1 MVGYF
6 IAKLVAKIVQKVAEK
21 AGLDKALHESDANQY
36 VDRVLPG
43 ASPSA
48 GIGKV
53 VFWIIFVFV
62 LTAAI
67 GALKIPA
74 VTAFMNQVL
83 AYLPNVIAA
92 IVIFVVAAA
101 IAGAVAGGVAKLMG
115 DTPTGKLVATAV
127 PSLVMLIAVFMILN
141 QLKIAP
147 EIVTITYTAL
157 LFTVA
162 LASALAFGLGGR
174 QVAADMLGTA
184 YDKGR
189 EQRGQV
195 KADLQKGKE
204 RGQEQAERGKEKAQ
218 AEVGNSGG
226 RENATGARRA
236 RRVGGNHR
244 QHTRARSKTM
254 THTESAV
261 AEWRGR
267 NAVDSDGEKIGSIDE
282 IYMDAETGKPEWLAV
297 KTGLFGSKVSFVPIA
312 EASDAGGDVRLPYD
326 KQQVKD
332 APNAEAD
339 GELSQEEEASLYSH
353 YGLDYSEARSDS
365 GLPEGQA
372 TAASRPTAT
381 RSVATPAARPP
392 TTR

>member
-1 MVGYF
+1 MSVAAIEVSDSVQTALDSFFGFLPNLLAFLVILVVGYI
-6 IAKLVAKIVQKVAEK
+6 IAKVVAKVVQKVAEK
-21 AGLDKALHESDANQY
+21 AGLDKALNESDAKQY

-53 VFWIIFVFV
+53 IFFLIFLFV

-92 IVIFVVAAA
+92 IIIFVVAAA
-101 IAGAVAGGVAKLMG
+101 IAGAVAGAVAKLMG
-115 DTPTGKLVATAV
+115 DTPTGKVVATAI
-127 PSLVMLIAVFMILN
+127 PALVMLIAVFMILN

-184 YDKGR
+184 YRKGQ

-195 KADLQKGKE
+195 KADIQKGRE
-204 RGQEQAERGKEKAQ
+204 RGQEQAERGKDKAQ
-218 AEVGNSGG
+218 AEVGHSSGNSGDTG
-226 RENATGARRA
+226 PATGARRA
-236 RRVGGNHR
+236 
-244 QHTRARSKTM
+244 
-254 THTESAV
+254 
-261 AEWRGR
+261 
-267 NAVDSDGEKIGSIDE
+267 
-282 IYMDAETGKPEWLAV
+282 DA
-297 KTGLFGSKVSFVPIA
+297 
-312 EASDAGGDVRLPYD
+312 
-326 KQQVKD
+326 
-332 APNAEAD
+332 
-339 GELSQEEEASLYSH
+339 
-353 YGLDYSEARSDS
+353 
-365 GLPEGQA
+365 
-372 TAASRPTAT
+372 
-381 RSVATPAARPP
+381 
-392 TTR
+392 